1 MYLTDL
7 AAACRKSRLPVI
19 EWPGWQTRGHGGLT
33 AVRGIVV
40 HHTATPAA
48 MPGDYPS
55 IRVIR
60 DGRTDLP
67 GPLSQLGL
75 GRTGTVHVIAAGKAT
90 HAGAWSWPGTSGNAD
105 CVGIEGEAPGV
116 GTGGGWT
123 PEQLSAWPRLLAAL
137 ALHYDLPV
145 TRIAGHKE
153 GAIPAGRKIDPAG
166 IDMAALRHDTGRIM
180 APPPAQEDTPMTPQQ
195 QQLIETRLQRMEN
208 QLAAL
213 IAVAERPLDVER
225 RLGARLDELVALLD
239 QPGPDA
245 PAT

>member
-7 AAACRKSRLPVI
+7 AVACRSSGLPVI
-19 EWPGWQTRGHGGLT
+19 EWPGWQSRGHGGLT

-40 HHTATPAA
+40 HHTATPVHMA
-48 MPGDYPS
+48 GDYPS
-55 IRVIR
+55 LRVVR

-75 GRTGTVHVIAAGKAT
+75 GRSGTVHVLAAGRAT
-90 HAGAWSWPGTSGNAD
+90 HAGAWSWPGTTGNAD
-105 CVGIEGEAPGV
+105 LLGIEGEAPGA

-153 GAIPAGRKIDPAG
+153 GATPPGRKIDPAG
-166 IDMAALRHDTGRIM
+166 IDMTVLRRVTGRIM
-180 APPPAQEDTPMTPQQ
+180 APLPVQEDTPMTSQQ

-225 RLGARLDELVALLD
+225 RLGARFDELVALLD
-239 QPGPDA
+239 RPEPDA